1 MAPADRLRVL
11 MLVDAPRIPRWQGDV
26 IERLRADTRI
36 ALHVAAFPARSA
48 GRRGRR
54 RPGPGFRLADAI
66 ERVVSRR
73 VWHPPLLRQGYDGDT
88 YVAAASD
95 AGTPPARPDVVL
107 SLSANAPPSPG
118 VGPRF
123 GVWTLE
129 VDGVAVPDAG
139 PFGYYAVASDDP
151 LSRLAIV
158 AVGGEADAS
167 GATIAQALCKTFRP
181 SWNENRRRLEARA
194 ATLVVD
200 ALVGLAVDRRLP
212 APVTGAPPPAWLRPR
227 PIYPWVLARCLARLG
242 VRAVQKLAYE
252 ERWQLA
258 LFDLDETV
266 GTGAPARPRFVTGP
280 FRADPCLEQDG
291 EDIYVFHET
300 MGGTPAKG
308 EISVLRL
315 RDGEIEDLGVA
326 IAQPYHMSFPMVFR
340 VDGERWMI
348 PESSAN
354 GTIELWRAENFP
366 LGWVKDRDLM
376 TGVSASDT
384 VLWRGADRWWMFTN
398 IDRRAAPDHCHELH
412 LFWSDDF
419 RSGTWHPHPMNPVVR
434 DVSRARMAGRIFQD
448 EAGRLVR
455 CAQDNRFY
463 YGDRLRFMHI
473 DELTPAAYREHEI
486 DAVDLGWVPDAN
498 GQHHIDR
505 LDSLVV
511 TDVRFRW
518 PRWRR
523 LGPIALD
530 QGVVRPLAARLG
542 GLEPSGCGRM
552 PPNRHRPDRSLK
564 SA

>member
-1 MAPADRLRVL
+1 MATGDRLSIL
-11 MLVDAPRIPRWQGDV
+11 LLVDAPLVPRWQGDV
-26 IERLRADTRI
+26 ITALRDDARI
-36 ALHVAAFPARSA
+36 ALHVAAYPAGTPGGGHA
-48 GRRGRR
+48 R
-54 RPGPGFRLADAI
+54 RPGPGFRIADAI
-66 ERVVSRR
+66 ERIVSRR
-73 VWHPPLLRQGYDGDT
+73 VWNSPLLRQGYDGDAL
-88 YVAAASD
+88 VPVVSD
-95 AGTPPARPDVVL
+95 AAPPPPRPDVVL
-107 SLSANAPPSPG
+107 SLSANAPRNAG
-118 VGPRF
+118 IVARF

-129 VDGVAVPDAG
+129 VDGVPVPDAG
-139 PFGYYAVASDDP
+139 PFGYYAVASDHP
-151 LSRLAIV
+151 LSRLALV
-158 AVGGEADAS
+158 VVRGSGGAA
-167 GATIAQALCKTFRP
+167 GGTIAQALCKTFQP

-200 ALVGLAVDRRLP
+200 TLVALAVERQLP
-212 APVTGAPPPAWLRPR
+212 APIGAGPAPAWLRPR
-227 PIYPWVLARCLARLG
+227 PIYPWVLARCLRRLG
-242 VRAVQKLAYE
+242 VRVLQKLLYD

-258 LFDLDETV
+258 LFDLDEAAT
-266 GTGAPARPRFVTGP
+266 TGASPRPRFVTGP
-280 FRADPCLEQDG
+280 FRADPCFEEDG
-291 EDIYVFHET
+291 EDVYVFHET
-300 MGGTPAKG
+300 MGGTPEKG

-315 RDGEIEDLGVA
+315 RDDTVEDLGVA

-354 GTIELWRAENFP
+354 GTIELWRAQDFP

-419 RSGTWHPHPMNPVVR
+419 RSSRWQPHPMNPVVR

-448 EAGRLVR
+448 EAGGLVR

-463 YGDRLRFMHI
+463 YGDRLRFMRI
-473 DELTPAAYREHEI
+473 DELSPEAYREREI

-505 LDSLVV
+505 LGSLVV

-523 LGPIALD
+523 LGPIVHD
-530 QGVVRPLAARLG
+530 QGIVRSLATRLG
-542 GLEPSGCGRM
+542 GLQPSGCGRITAG
-552 PPNRHRPDRSLK
+552 RRPRGPSLRS
-564 SA
+564 A